1 MRTFNYVIT
10 DELGMH
16 ARPAGG
22 LVKEASQFL
31 ADIKIQKGDRQVN
44 AKRLLSVMGLAIMKG
59 EEICIT
65 ADGEDEAEAL
75 IAIEAFLRKNL

>member
-31 ADIKIQKGDRQVN
+31 ADIMIRKGDRQVN
-44 AKRLLSVMGLAIMKG
+44 AKRLLSVMGLAIKKG

-75 IAIEAFLRKNL
+75 IAIETYLRKNL